1 MATERRIVRRFVSS
15 APEATEALG
24 AALGGALAPGTVVAL
39 DGDLGSGKTCLV
51 RGLARGL
58 GVEGP
63 VTSPTYA
70 LLQTYAGRLELHHF
84 DAWME
89 GRERAFLLD
98 GGDVSFGSDGVAV
111 VEWAGRVAEFLP
123 APRLWIGLEHRG
135 VDRRAITLAVEDE
148 AGAHAAPGPAAR
160 ALAELARSV
169 PPIAGLADVP

>member
-1 MATERRIVRRFVSS
+1 MATERRVVRRFVSR
-15 APEATEALG
+15 APAATEALG
-24 AALGGALAPGTVVAL
+24 AALGRALGPGTVVAL

-58 GVEGP
+58 EVEEP
-63 VTSPTYA
+63 VTSPTFA
-70 LLQTYAGRLELHHF
+70 LLQSYAGKLELHHF

-123 APRLWIGLEHRG
+123 VPRLSIGLEHRG
-135 VDRRAITLAVEDE
+135 VDERAITLAVEDE
-148 AGAHAAPGPAAR
+148 AGAPAGPAAR
-160 ALAELARSV
+160 ALEALARAIG
-169 PPIAGLADVP
+169 PIAGLADVS